1 MPSATPPPAREGRRA
16 VSGTEADAV
25 ALLGW
30 LTDPEAPRLCL
41 VTGPPGSGKT
51 ALLDWL
57 AGHEPRAGRRRR
69 GRTSRVLVP
78 LAGQSALAATWTIA
92 DRLGVVARSPGEL
105 VQALATG
112 ENRLPGRPVLLLT
125 DLHLSAEP
133 AALTDLVGELAG
145 LGRLRLAVETRTDDP
160 AHEVL
165 ASVRRARTVT
175 LDAEGIRPPAA
186 PAAGPGTPGRGPTAP
201 QDRDRPGSRP
211 SGGRPGGGS
220 AREPAQDRET
230 GRPGGT
236 DRARAPEPA
245 AGPAGRA
252 GADGGRVPGPAG
264 ESAGVAGESAGVAA
278 GPRGGAL
285 APDLSDPLAVCAA
298 DPLLVTSAYVT
309 GSGDDRAA
317 GSVDDHGGLRSA
329 WLSAGQSLC
338 RAQSP
343 ADRALVLL
351 AALGDGADPRLRPA
365 LAELAAGSA
374 WRLSWAR
381 HRGDVTP
388 PWPGPVA
395 VLGVAD
401 GTLLVG
407 DRTGTVRLLREPDA
421 SPAGRLAHSVPGR
434 ITALAPAPDGTV
446 LLLDDRGR
454 LHAVRGTAPRPPY
467 LERLTEAV
475 SATLARHPGT
485 ALAAIAGSV
494 VVGDRLGSV
503 HAFGLTGLYQTAAHS
518 GRVTAVAAVES
529 ETPFVCSGG
538 ADGSVR
544 LWTPGRD
551 PRTEPLAERRAPVV
565 SLHATET
572 PHGPLVAAA
581 WADGLV
587 ELLRP
592 EGGPALAFRPGPPVR
607 AVAVTGAGALL
618 VGTDESLVR
627 LVPGE

>member
-16 VSGTEADAV
+16 VTGTEAEAA

-41 VTGPPGSGKT
+41 VTGAPGSGKT

-57 AGHEPRAGRRRR
+57 AVHEPRAGRRRR

-78 LAGQSALAATWTIA
+78 LAGQSALAATWTLA

-105 VQALATG
+105 VQVLATG
-112 ENRLPGRPVLLLT
+112 ETRLPGRPVLLLT
-125 DLHLSAEP
+125 DLHRAAEP
-133 AALTDLVGELAG
+133 AALTDLVTELSA
-145 LGRLRLAVETRTDDP
+145 LGRLRLAVETRTGTPSHEILRAARRTTVVDLDALGDP
-160 AHEVL
+160 AGQG
-165 ASVRRARTVT
+165 
-175 LDAEGIRPPAA
+175 DEGQGADPSHGADRDQGEAGGPVPAGGDRGRDGDGR
-186 PAAGPGTPGRGPTAP
+186 GPGRDVERGRGPGRGP
-201 QDRDRPGSRP
+201 
-211 SGGRPGGGS
+211 GGG
-220 AREPAQDRET
+220 P
-230 GRPGGT
+230 
-236 DRARAPEPA
+236 
-245 AGPAGRA
+245 PAG
-252 GADGGRVPGPAG
+252 GAAV
-264 ESAGVAGESAGVAA
+264 
-278 GPRGGAL
+278 L
-285 APDLSDPLAVCAA
+285 PDLADPVAVCGA
-298 DPLLVTSAYVT
+298 DPLLVTTAYVT
-309 GSGDDRAA
+309 GSGDGPGG

-329 WLSAGQSLC
+329 WLRAGQSLC
-338 RAQSP
+338 RAQPP

-381 HRGDVTP
+381 HRGDLTP

-407 DRTGTVRLLREPDA
+407 DRTGTVRLLHEADA

-434 ITALAPAPDGTV
+434 VTALAPAPDGTV

-592 EGGPALAFRPGPPVR
+592 EGGPTLSFRPGPPVR
-607 AVAVTGAGALL
+607 AVAVTGTGALL

-627 LVPGE
+627 LAPRA